1 MLLFAA
7 QSATAL
13 AAMTRL
19 DTLLVSQGLC
29 TSRTQAK
36 DAIKAGRVT
45 LDGKTVLTKPA
56 LSLAED
62 AALQLAVPT
71 VDYVSRAGEKL
82 RFALDTLA
90 LDVAGAAVLDV
101 GASTGGF
108 TDCALQAGASSAVC
122 IDVGHNQLH
131 PKLQQDPRVTSL
143 EGVNARTLTADML
156 PRPMFDLVV
165 VDVSFI
171 SLQLVLPALWPL
183 LARDNP
189 QARLIALVKPQ
200 FEAGKQAVTKARGVV
215 RETKTHER
223 VVKRICEFAQTELNG
238 CAVVGQIES
247 PILGG
252 DGNREFL
259 LTLAPAGVAASA
271 VRRVAPPPVDAS
283 APVDSGGGEAGDGAP
298 PASADD
304 GLSPMA
310 PPEQR
315 KSAHS
320 RASKFQ
326 AVKRKASGLDHW

>member
-1 MLLFAA
+1 MLLLAA
-7 QSATAL
+7 HSASAL
-13 AAMTRL
+13 AATTRL
-19 DTLLVSQGLC
+19 DTLLVSRGLC
-29 TSRTQAK
+29 TSRAQAK
-36 DAIKAGRVT
+36 EAIKAGRVT
-45 LDGKTVLTKPA
+45 LDGAVLKKPA

-62 AALQLAVPT
+62 AALQLAVP
-71 VDYVSRAGEKL
+71 DIDFVSRAGEKL
-82 RFALDTLA
+82 RLALDTLDI
-90 LDVAGAAVLDV
+90 DVTGAAVLDV

-122 IDVGHNQLH
+122 IDVGHDQLH

-143 EGVNARTLTADML
+143 EGINARSLTADML
-156 PRPMFDLVV
+156 PRPSFDLVV
-165 VDVSFI
+165 IDVSFI
-171 SLQLVLPALWPL
+171 SLQLVLPAVWPL
-183 LARDNP
+183 LERENS

-215 RETKTHER
+215 RDPKTHER
-223 VVKRICEFAQTELNG
+223 VVKKVCDFARTELDG
-238 CAVVGQIES
+238 CAVVGQLES

-259 LTLAPAGVAASA
+259 VALAPAAQQSRVAA
-271 VRRVAPPPVDAS
+271 APPTDSSRTEEEEEEEEEEGHGS
-283 APVDSGGGEAGDGAP
+283 APV
-298 PASADD
+298 SADD

-326 AVKRKASGLDHW
+326 AEKRKAAGLEYW

>member
-1 MLLFAA
+1 MLLLAA
-7 QSATAL
+7 HSATTL
-13 AAMTRL
+13 AATTRL
-19 DTLLVSQGLC
+19 DTLLVSRGLC

-36 DAIKAGRVT
+36 EAIKAGRVT
-45 LDGKTVLTKPA
+45 LDGLTVLTKPA
-56 LSLAED
+56 QSFAED
-62 AALQLAVPT
+62 AALQLAVPA

-82 RFALDTLA
+82 RLALDTLD
-90 LDVAGAAVLDV
+90 LDVTGAAVLDV

-122 IDVGHNQLH
+122 IDVGHGQLH

-143 EGVNARTLTADML
+143 EGINARSLTADML
-156 PRPMFDLVV
+156 PRPTYDLVV

-183 LARDNP
+183 LARDNA

-200 FEAGKQAVTKARGVV
+200 FEAGKSAVTKARGVV
-215 RETKTHER
+215 RDTKTHER
-223 VVKRICEFAQTELNG
+223 VVKSICDFASTELDG
-238 CAVVGQIES
+238 CAVVGQLES

-259 LTLAPAGVAASA
+259 LALAPAGAVSVAAPRA
-271 VRRVAPPPVDAS
+271 APPPDDAS
-283 APVDSGGGEAGDGAP
+283 APVDSGAAVVFP
-298 PASADD
+298 VAADD
-304 GLSPMA
+304 DFLSPVA

-326 AVKRKASGLDHW
+326 SEKRKAAGLDHW